1 MSARYLEVAQDDVI
15 WGNLNINPYQQR
27 ARYAISWAMTIGLI
41 VLWSFPGTPRL
52 APAVSAK
59 SHPLTF

>member
-41 VLWSFPGTPRL
+41 ILWSFPGALPPSSLSLSL
-52 APAVSAK
+52 ARAQS
-59 SHPLTF
+59 